1 MSSPTDTTGSGV
13 APKTNVYKEL
23 RQNPYLL
30 GLSAFASLG
39 GFLFGY
45 DQGVVSGVL
54 TMESFAATFPRIYL
68 DSSFKG
74 WFVSTLLLAAWFGS
88 LVNGPVADRF
98 GRKGSIMIAVFIF
111 TIGSALQAGAV
122 NIPMAFAGRA
132 IAGFAVGML
141 TMIVPMYM
149 SEVSTAGIRGTLVV
163 LQQLSIT
170 MGILISYWL
179 EYGTQY
185 IGGTRCAP
193 EIPYTG
199 GTASEP
205 TFDPRNDVGPN
216 GCTGQSEAAW
226 RVPFAIQI
234 FPGLVLGI
242 GMLFFPESPRYY
254 CMRDNEEAGIRALAR
269 VRRANPDD
277 EIVQKEYL
285 SIRAEVMFEES
296 YNREKFPGKSGVALY
311 LAGYTTLFSTW
322 PSFKRTAIGCCTMF
336 FQQFI
341 GCNAIIYYAPTI
353 FGQLGLSGKTTGL
366 LATGVYGIV
375 NTLSTLPALFLID
388 KIGRRP
394 LLLSGAA
401 GTCISLLIVG
411 GILGGY
417 GSTLPSHPSAGWVG
431 IAFIYIYDINFS
443 YSWAPIGWV
452 LPSEIYNIGNRSKA
466 MSLTTSSTW
475 MCNFIIGL
483 VTPDMLETIGYGT
496 YIFFAAFAL
505 LAFAFTWFFIPE
517 TRGKSLEEMDGVFGD
532 STAQEEKTRLVN
544 IARGLGLE
552 EAEEGAF
559 DEKPAKAIQTE
570 TAESYRIDGLYSYS
584 RSSFSSMLSSS
595 MINSLSPA
603 SSEEACNR
611 IEREKR
617 DSLKKL
623 ANDAIATLPSS
634 NLEAK

>member
-1 MSSPTDTTGSGV
+1 MASDLQIGTRLGGPQKKGL
-13 APKTNVYKEL
+13 YKEL

-54 TMESFAATFPRIYL
+54 TMESFAAAFPRISY

-74 WFVSTLLLAAWFGS
+74 WFVSSLLLAAWLGS

-98 GRKGSIMIAVFIF
+98 GRKGSIMIAVVIF
-111 TIGSALQAGAV
+111 TIGSALQAGAI
-122 NIPMAFAGRA
+122 NIEMAFAGRA

-170 MGILISYWL
+170 LGILVSYWL

-185 IGGTRCAP
+185 IGGPRCAP
-193 EIPYTG
+193 DIPYTG
-199 GTASEP
+199 GTMDEP
-205 TFDPRNDVGPN
+205 AFDPRTDVGPN
-216 GCTGQSEAAW
+216 GCTGQSDASW
-226 RVPFAIQI
+226 RVPFALQI

-242 GMLFFPESPRYY
+242 GMIFFPESPRYY
-254 CMRDNEEAGIRALAR
+254 CMRDNDEAGVRALAK
-269 VRRANPDD
+269 VRQTRPDD
-277 EIVQKEYL
+277 ELLQKEYL
-285 SIRAEVMFEES
+285 AIKAEVIFEQQ
-296 YNREKFPGKSGVALY
+296 YAREKFPGKSGVSLY
-311 LAGYTTLFSTW
+311 LAGYSTLFSNW
-322 PSFKRTAIGCCTMF
+322 PSFRRTAIGCCVMF

-366 LATGVYGIV
+366 LATG
-375 NTLSTLPALFLID
+375 TLSTLPALFLID

-401 GTCISLLIVG
+401 GTFISLCIVG
-411 GILGGY
+411 GVIGGY
-417 GSTLPSHPSAGWVG
+417 GNTLKDHPAAGWTG
-431 IAFIYIYDINFS
+431 IAFVYIYDVNFS

-496 YIFFAAFAL
+496 YLFFAAFAL
-505 LAFAFTWFFIPE
+505 IAFFFTWFLIPE
-517 TRGKSLEEMDGVFGD
+517 TKGKTLEEMDAVFKD
-532 STAQEEKTRLVN
+532 TTAHEEKTRLYN
-544 IARGLGLE
+544 IAQTLGLE
-552 EAEEGAF
+552 EAENAAF
-559 DEKPAKAIQTE
+559 DEKPHKALQTE
-570 TAESYRIDGLYSYS
+570 MTG
-584 RSSFSSMLSSS
+584 
-595 MINSLSPA
+595 P
-603 SSEEACNR
+603 
-611 IEREKR
+611 
-617 DSLKKL
+617 
-623 ANDAIATLPSS
+623 
-634 NLEAK
+634 

>member
-1 MSSPTDTTGSGV
+1 MSSIQDVTAAGA
-13 APKTNVYKEL
+13 APKIGVYKEL

-54 TMESFAATFPRIYL
+54 TMESFAASFPRIST

-98 GRKGSIMIAVFIF
+98 GRKGSIIIAVVIF
-111 TIGSALQAGAV
+111 TIGSALQAGAI

-170 MGILISYWL
+170 LGILVSYWL
-179 EYGTQY
+179 EFGTQY
-185 IGGTRCAP
+185 IGGVRCAP
-193 EIPYTG
+193 DIPYTG
-199 GTASEP
+199 GTAAEP
-205 TFDPRNDVGPN
+205 AFDPRNDVGPN
-216 GCTGQSEAAW
+216 GCTGQSDAAW
-226 RVPFAIQI
+226 RVPFALQI

-254 CMRDNEEAGIRALAR
+254 CMRDNEEAGVRALAR
-269 VRRANPDD
+269 VRRTSPDD
-277 EIVQKEYL
+277 EFLQKEYL
-285 SIRAEVMFEES
+285 SIKAEVMFEEQ
-296 YNREKFPGKSGVALY
+296 YNREKFPGKSGVSLY
-311 LAGYTTLFSTW
+311 LSGYSTLFSTW
-322 PSFKRTAIGCCTMF
+322 PSFKRTAIGCCVMF

-394 LLLSGAA
+394 LLLCGAA

-411 GILGGY
+411 GVIGGY
-417 GSTLPSHPSAGWVG
+417 GSTLKDHPAAGWTG
-431 IAFIYIYDINFS
+431 IAFIYIYDVNFS

-483 VTPDMLETIGYGT
+483 VTPDMLETIGFGT

-505 LAFAFTWFFIPE
+505 IAFVFTWFLIPE
-517 TRGKSLEEMDGVFGD
+517 TRGKSLEEMDAVFGD
-532 STAQEEKTRLVN
+532 STAHEEKTRLYN
-544 IARGLGLE
+544 IAQSLGLE
-552 EAEEGAF
+552 EAEAAAF
-559 DEKPAKAIQTE
+559 DEKPMKALQTE
-570 TAESYRIDGLYSYS
+570 VT
-584 RSSFSSMLSSS
+584 
-595 MINSLSPA
+595 NV
-603 SSEEACNR
+603 
-611 IEREKR
+611 
-617 DSLKKL
+617 
-623 ANDAIATLPSS
+623 
-634 NLEAK
+634 